1 MKPSKN
7 IRWSQLTRTG
17 STSFSNPKRVKN
29 EKWTYGSASKIKAED
44 LLRVYHRLRKTF
56 GHQSWWPGETPFE
69 VMIGAILTQNTS
81 WMNVEK
87 AIRNLKK
94 ADMLSF
100 PKMKKLSHGRLAQLI
115 RPAGYYN
122 VKADR
127 IRSFLR
133 FFQLKYQGSVLKMRK
148 EDLPTARENLL
159 RVKGIGPETADS
171 ILLYALAKP
180 AFVIDAYTKRI
191 FSRHRLAK
199 VGDSYEEWKGIFE
212 KALPVKTSLF
222 NDYHAQ
228 IVRLAKEFCRTRP
241 RCEGCPLMDA
251 M

>member
-1 MKPSKN
+1 
-7 IRWSQLTRTG
+7 LTRVDF
-17 STSFSNPKRVKN
+17 TSGPNLKRGGDKKRAY
-29 EKWTYGSASKIKAED
+29 ESASKIKAED
-44 LLRVYHRLRKTF
+44 LLRVYHKLRKTF

-81 WMNVEK
+81 WTNVEK
-87 AIRNLKK
+87 AIRNFKK
-94 ADMLSF
+94 AGLLSF
-100 PKMKKLSHGRLAQLI
+100 LKMKKLSHGRLAQLI

-171 ILLYALAKP
+171 ILLYALDKP
-180 AFVIDAYTKRI
+180 VFVIDAYTKRI

-199 VGDSYEEWKGIFE
+199 AGDSYDEWKGIFE
-212 KALPVKTSLF
+212 KALPAKTSLF

-241 RCEGCPLMDA
+241 RCEGCPLKDFV
-251 M
+251 

>member
-7 IRWSQLTRTG
+7 IRWPRLTRAG
-17 STSFSNPKRVKN
+17 CANFSSLKRKKN
-29 EKWTYGSASKIKAED
+29 EKRAYGPTSKIEAED
-44 LLRVYHRLRKTF
+44 LPRIYHKLRKTF
-56 GHQSWWPGETPFE
+56 GHQSWWPAETPFE

-81 WMNVEK
+81 WTNVEK
-87 AIRNLKK
+87 AIANLRK
-94 ADMLSF
+94 AGLLSF
-100 PKMKKLSHGRLAQLI
+100 SKMKKLSHGQLARMI

-133 FFQLKYQGSVLKMRK
+133 FFQLEYQGSVLKMRR
-148 EDLPTARENLL
+148 EDLPTAREKLL
-159 RVKGIGPETADS
+159 RVKGIAPETADS
-171 ILLYALAKP
+171 ILLYALGKP
-180 AFVIDAYTKRI
+180 TFVIDAYTKRI

-199 VGDSYEEWKGIFE
+199 ADNSYDEWKGIFE
-212 KALPVKTSLF
+212 KALPAKTPLF

-241 RCEGCPLMDA
+241 RCEGCPLRDA
-251 M
+251 A